1 MNLEFLELLMEKTG
15 FPQEAREAYREAAAK
30 LDPAKME
37 EAIQRYYDVGFDLKE
52 AQPLVEAMAQASGV
66 HVYTVW
72 GLFLAFAARRAQEDY
87 AKAGIREEIFWAT
100 FSDLRYKAVEC
111 KQVKG
116 QWGTFV
122 AFWYNIF
129 YQVKIVKL
137 GRLEYEF
144 IQYQGEEQTVAGV
157 TVKPGDRVLNIHIP
171 SSGEPF
177 DQAAR
182 LESYRMAYQ
191 FEKARGHEGPLVCVC
206 HSWLLY
212 PKYREV
218 LGEKSNIVGFMDDFT
233 LTGTEDGAFEDA
245 WRVFGAAAEGPVE
258 ALPEDTSMRRKFKA
272 YMQAGGSHG
281 CGRGVLV
288 FDGEKLLTGAQ

>member
-1 MNLEFLELLMEKTG
+1 MNLEFLELLMDKTG
-15 FPQEAREAYREAAAK
+15 FPQEARGAYREAAAK
-30 LDPAKME
+30 LDAAKME

-52 AQPLVEAMAQASGV
+52 AQPLVEDMARTSGV

-72 GLFLAFAARRAQEDY
+72 GLFLAFAAQRARADY
-87 AKAGIREEIFWAT
+87 AREGISEEVFWAT
-100 FSDLRYKAVEC
+100 FSDLRYKAIEC
-111 KQVKG
+111 KRVKG
-116 QWGTFV
+116 VWGTFV

-144 IQYQGEEQTVAGV
+144 IEYQDEERTLAGV
-157 TVKPGDRVLNIHIP
+157 TLKPGDRVLNIHIP

-177 DQAAR
+177 DQTAR
-182 LESYRMAYQ
+182 LESYRMAYE

-212 PKYREV
+212 PGYREV

-233 LTGTEDGAFEDA
+233 LTGAEEGEFEDA
-245 WRVFGAAAEGPVE
+245 WRVFGGAAEGPVE
-258 ALPEDTSMRRKFKA
+258 ELPEETSMQRKFKK
-272 YMQAGGSHG
+272 YMRAGGKHG
-281 CGRGVLV
+281 CGKGVLV
-288 FDGEKLLTGAQ
+288 FDGEKLVKE

>member
-1 MNLEFLELLMEKTG
+1 MNLEFLDLLMEKTG
-15 FPQEAREAYREAAAK
+15 FPQEARAAYREAAAK
-30 LDPAKME
+30 LDPVKME
-37 EAIQRYYDVGFDLKE
+37 EAIQHYYDVGFDLKE
-52 AQPLVEAMAQASGV
+52 AQPLVEAMAQAGGV
-66 HVYTVW
+66 HAYTVW
-72 GLFLAFAARRAQEDY
+72 GLFLAFAAQRAREDY
-87 AKAGIREEIFWAT
+87 AKAGIEEDIFWAT
-100 FSDLRYKAVEC
+100 FSDLRYKALEC
-111 KQVKG
+111 KHVKG
-116 QWGTFV
+116 VWGTFV

-144 IQYQGEEQTVAGV
+144 IQYKGEERTVAGV
-157 TVKPGDRVLNIHIP
+157 ALRPGDRVLNIHIP

-182 LESYRMAYQ
+182 LESYRMAYE
-191 FEKARGHEGPLVCVC
+191 FERARGHEGPLVCVC

-218 LGEKSNIVGFMDDFT
+218 LGEKSNIVGFMNDFT
-233 LTGTEDGAFEDA
+233 LTDTEEGAFEDA

-258 ALPEDTSMRRKFKA
+258 GLPEETSMQRKFKA
-272 YMQAGGSHG
+272 YMQTGGSHG

-288 FDGEKLLTGAQ
+288 FDGEKLVKE

>member
-1 MNLEFLELLMEKTG
+1 MNLEFLDLLMDKTG

-30 LDPAKME
+30 LDAVKME
-37 EAIQRYYDVGFDLKE
+37 EAIRHYYHVGFKLE
-52 AQPLVEAMAQASGV
+52 EVQPLVEAMAQTGGV

-72 GLFLAFAARRAQEDY
+72 GLFLAFAAERAREDY
-87 AKAGIREEIFWAT
+87 AREGISEEVFWAT
-100 FSDLRYKAVEC
+100 FSDLRYKAIEC

-116 QWGTFV
+116 VWGTFV

-144 IQYQGEEQTVAGV
+144 IQYKGEERTVAGV
-157 TVKPGDRVLNIHIP
+157 TLKPGDRVLNIHIP

-182 LESYRMAYQ
+182 LESYRMAYA

-212 PKYREV
+212 PGYREV

-233 LTGTEDGAFEDA
+233 LAGAEDGEFEDA
-245 WRVFGAAAEGPVE
+245 WRVFGGAAEGPVE
-258 ALPEDTSMRRKFKA
+258 ELPEETSMQRKFKK
-272 YMQAGGSHG
+272 YMQAGGKHG

-288 FDGEKLLTGAQ
+288 FDGEKLVKG